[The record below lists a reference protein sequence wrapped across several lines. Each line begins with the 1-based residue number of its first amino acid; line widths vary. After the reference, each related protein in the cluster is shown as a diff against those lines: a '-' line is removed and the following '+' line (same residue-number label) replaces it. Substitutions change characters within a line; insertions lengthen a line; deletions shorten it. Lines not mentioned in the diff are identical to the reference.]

1 MKHISTLFAKVQHI
15 VDVSKTKEEDAKMRG
30 ERFNVFEI
38 LNLQTNETRTHSA
51 LIAYLLN
58 PQADH
63 GCGSLFLDLL
73 CKQTPALDNGDRYFK
88 EPMNNIDAH
97 CLKSILTGGMQ
108 RYIMS
113 FVDEIIEEKEIKN
126 LEF

>member
-38 LNLQTNETRTHSA
+38 LNLQKNETRTHSA

-73 CKQTPALDNGDRYFK
+73 CKQIPALDNM
-88 EPMNNIDAH
+88 EID
-97 CLKSILTGGMQ
+97 I
-108 RYIMS
+108 
-113 FVDEIIEEKEIKN
+113 
-126 LEF
+126 